1 MNTTIKNSDTVSKAV
16 GYWLITGAVLVI
28 VLLIVGG
35 YTRLSHSGLSMVT
48 WKPVTGFIPPMSD
61 AEWVTEFEQYQTSPE
76 YKLRNYHFS
85 LEEFKEIY
93 WPEFYH
99 RVLGRILGIVF
110 IVPFFY
116 FLLKK
121 KLQNKKLRWN
131 LIIIFLLGA
140 LQGLVGWL
148 MVKSG
153 LVDQPAVSH
162 YRLATHLCTALTLFV
177 YIMLVALPIVSPD
190 KIKSVQD
197 GKKLKWIFY
206 SLTTVVILQII
217 YGAFVAG
224 LKAGLFYPTWPK
236 MGTEW
241 IPATVTDSFSD
252 GGITNS
258 PYVVQFIHRWL
269 AVVVVILSVIL
280 YVKSRKLNLEK
291 FQKNSLI
298 LVPVIVLVQF
308 ILGVVTLMNL
318 VPVSLGVIH
327 QLGAL
332 ILLSTLIF
340 TLVRLNYFRA

>member
-1 MNTTIKNSDTVSKAV
+1 MNTENKNSESVSKAV

-28 VLLIVGG
+28 ILLIVGG

-48 WKPVTGFIPPMSD
+48 WKPVTGFIPPMNET
-61 AEWVTEFEQYQTSPE
+61 EWMAEFEQYQTSPE
-76 YKLRNYHFS
+76 YKLRNYHFT
-85 LEEFKEIY
+85 LDEFKEIY

-99 RVLGRILGIVF
+99 RVLGRILGLVF
-110 IVPFFY
+110 IIPFIY
-116 FLLKK
+116 FLIRK
-121 KLQNKKLRWN
+121 KLTDRKLRMN

-148 MVKSG
+148 MVASG
-153 LVDQPAVSH
+153 LVDRPSVSH
-162 YRLATHLCTALTLFV
+162 YRLALHLCTALSLFV
-177 YIMLVALPIVSPD
+177 YIMLVALPIVSPE
-190 KIKSVQD
+190 KIKSVND

-206 SLTTVVILQII
+206 TLTALVIFQIV

-241 IPATVTDSFSD
+241 IPATVTDSFSN

-269 AVVVVILSVIL
+269 AAVVVLLSVVL
-280 YVKSRKLNLEK
+280 YLKSRKLNLEK
-291 FQKNSLI
+291 FQKNAL
-298 LVPVIVLVQF
+298 LFVPVVVVIQF

-340 TLVRLNYFRA
+340 VLVRINYFRA

>member
-1 MNTTIKNSDTVSKAV
+1 MGLVFIIPFV
-16 GYWLITGAVLVI
+16 YFLIRKKITD
-28 VLLIVGG
+28 
-35 YTRLSHSGLSMVT
+35 R
-48 WKPVTGFIPPMSD
+48 
-61 AEWVTEFEQYQTSPE
+61 
-76 YKLRNYHFS
+76 KLRF
-85 LEEFKEIY
+85 
-93 WPEFYH
+93 
-99 RVLGRILGIVF
+99 
-110 IVPFFY
+110 
-116 FLLKK
+116 
-121 KLQNKKLRWN
+121 N

-148 MVKSG
+148 MVASG
-153 LVDQPAVSH
+153 LVDRPSVSH
-162 YRLATHLCTALTLFV
+162 YRLALHLCTALSLFV
-177 YIMLVALPIVSPD
+177 YIMIVALPIVSPD
-190 KIKSVQD
+190 KMKSVTD

-206 SLTTVVILQII
+206 SLTAVVILQII

-224 LKAGLFYPTWPK
+224 LKAGFFYPTWPK

-269 AVVVVILSVIL
+269 AAVVVIFSAVL
-280 YVKSRKLNLEK
+280 YFKSRKLNLEK

-298 LVPVIVLVQF
+298 LVPVVVVIQF
-308 ILGVVTLMNL
+308 VLGVVTLMNL

-340 TLVRLNYFRA
+340 VLVRLNYFRV

>member
-1 MNTTIKNSDTVSKAV
+1 MNTEIKNSGSVSKAV

-28 VLLIVGG
+28 ILLIVGG
-35 YTRLSHSGLSMVT
+35 YTRLSHSGLYMVT
-48 WKPVTGFIPPMSD
+48 WKPVTGCIPPMND
-61 AEWVTEFEQYQTSPE
+61 AEWAVEFEQYQTSPE
-76 YKLRNYHFS
+76 YKLRNYHFT

-99 RVLGRILGIVF
+99 RVLGRVLGLVF
-110 IVPFFY
+110 IIPFVY
-116 FLLKK
+116 FLIRKK
-121 KLQNKKLRWN
+121 ITDRKLRFN

-148 MVKSG
+148 MVASG
-153 LVDQPAVSH
+153 LVDRPSVSH
-162 YRLATHLCTALTLFV
+162 YRLALHLCTALSLFV
-177 YIMLVALPIVSPD
+177 YIMIVALPIVSPD
-190 KIKSVQD
+190 KMKSVTD

-206 SLTTVVILQII
+206 SLTAVVILQII

-224 LKAGLFYPTWPK
+224 LKAGFFYPTWPK

-269 AVVVVILSVIL
+269 AAVVVIFSAVL
-280 YVKSRKLNLEK
+280 YFKSRKLNLEK

-298 LVPVIVLVQF
+298 LVPVVVVIQF
-308 ILGVVTLMNL
+308 VLGVVTLMNL

-340 TLVRLNYFRA
+340 VLVRLNYFRV

>member
-1 MNTTIKNSDTVSKAV
+1 MNTENKNSESVSKAV

-28 VLLIVGG
+28 ILLIVGG

-48 WKPVTGFIPPMSD
+48 WKPVTGFIPPMNET
-61 AEWVTEFEQYQTSPE
+61 EWMAEFEQYQTSPE
-76 YKLRNYHFS
+76 YKLRNYHFT
-85 LEEFKEIY
+85 LDEFKEIY

-99 RVLGRILGIVF
+99 RVLGRILGLVF
-110 IVPFFY
+110 IIPFIY
-116 FLLKK
+116 FLIRK
-121 KLQNKKLRWN
+121 KLTDRKLRMN

-148 MVKSG
+148 MVASG
-153 LVDQPAVSH
+153 LVDRPSVSH
-162 YRLATHLCTALTLFV
+162 YRLALHLCTALSLFV
-177 YIMLVALPIVSPD
+177 YIMLVALPIVSPE
-190 KIKSVQD
+190 KIKSIND

-206 SLTTVVILQII
+206 TLTALVIFQIV

-241 IPATVTDSFSD
+241 IPATVTDSFSN

-269 AVVVVILSVIL
+269 AAVVVLLSVVL
-280 YVKSRKLNLEK
+280 YLKSRKLNLEK
-291 FQKNSLI
+291 FQKNAL
-298 LVPVIVLVQF
+298 LFVPVVVVIQF

-340 TLVRLNYFRA
+340 VLVRINYFRA